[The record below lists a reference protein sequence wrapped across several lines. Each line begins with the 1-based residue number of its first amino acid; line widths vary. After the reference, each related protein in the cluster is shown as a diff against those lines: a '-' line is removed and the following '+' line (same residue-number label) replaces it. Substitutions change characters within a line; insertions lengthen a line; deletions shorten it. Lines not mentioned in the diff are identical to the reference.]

1 LEERLLWE
9 SAFGEGMISREL
21 DIFWSLV
28 FLGWLDTIFCI
39 TIIVIITVVCF
50 VLLFFWTLLSIDE
63 IFSLFRDDDLESFDR
78 MYVLALHMIP
88 RPSTE
93 CENNIYVSVRQL
105 LEACGW
111 KRALCV
117 A

>member
-1 LEERLLWE
+1 M
-9 SAFGEGMISREL
+9 SGELNIYLGV
-21 DIFWSLV
+21 LV
-28 FLGWLDTIFCI
+28 FFLGWVDTIFCI